1 FKLSTQTIRGY
12 FPNVSGLT
20 FINENNQKCG
30 LSIVNDKFELLPG
43 VSKYEVHSCNIL
55 KEHNVNDIK
64 RKRITEIMR
73 VIEGKS
79 SDKSAS
85 VENQEYEVPAKK
97 VKKIIFVGWR
107 HKANPQDNRYVQ
119 MKGFLGGIKQIE

>member
-1 FKLSTQTIRGY
+1 MSVHLPIINNSLSIQTIRGC

-55 KEHNVNDIK
+55 KKHNVNDIK
-64 RKRITEIMR
+64 RKRITEIMK

-79 SDKSAS
+79 SDKPAS

-97 VKKIIFVGWR
+97 VKKT
-107 HKANPQDNRYVQ
+107 YV
-119 MKGFLGGIKQIE
+119 